1 VAFET
6 EEQMNRLDMKLRSE
20 LGPEIVDALANPDV
34 LEICVNDNGS
44 LWLESKGD
52 RKVKPANVFVPAANL
67 IAALGTIAASKG
79 MELNETCPFLA
90 AELPLDIAVRPRV
103 QGIIPPASPRGPVM
117 TIRKHAPMVFGL
129 DDYVRDGQID
139 EAAAAY
145 LRKAIADRKN
155 IVVSG
160 GTSSGK
166 TTFANALLREIVGI
180 SPDDRVILIEE
191 TQELQCE
198 ADDQVR
204 LVSVRHGGV

>member
-1 VAFET
+1 MT
-6 EEQMNRLDMKLRSE
+6 RTLEQAQRLDEKLRTE
-20 LGPEIVDALANPDV
+20 LGDDIVSALYDPEV

-44 LWLESKGD
+44 LWLERKGD

-67 IAALGTIAASKG
+67 LAALGTIAASKG

-117 TIRKHAPMVFGL
+117 TIRKHAPMVFRL
-129 DDYVRDGQID
+129 DDYVREGQLSA
-139 EAAAAY
+139 AAAAY
-145 LRKAIADRKN
+145 LHRAIEDRKN

-166 TTFANALLREIVGI
+166 TTFANALLREIVEIG
-180 SPDDRVILIEE
+180 RAHV
-191 TQELQCE
+191 
-198 ADDQVR
+198 
-204 LVSVRHGGV
+204 